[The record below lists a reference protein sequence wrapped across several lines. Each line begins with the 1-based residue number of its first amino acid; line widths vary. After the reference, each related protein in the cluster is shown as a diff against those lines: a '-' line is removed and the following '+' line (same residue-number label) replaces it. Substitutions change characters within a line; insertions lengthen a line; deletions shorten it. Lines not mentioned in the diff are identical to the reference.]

1 MPACLLGSGPAAA
14 AAVLARVAVVVPLAA
29 AAGVLVAL
37 CRLVEGQALPHL
49 LGEGGVV
56 QLGTTGVLLPGR
68 RTLGQL
74 GGGAE
79 VEKAVAVYKDSR
91 GMKYTFYYNRNW
103 CPFC

>member
-1 MPACLLGSGPAAA
+1 MPACLLGGGPAA

-37 CRLVEGQALPHL
+37 CRLVEGQALAHL

-56 QLGTTGVLLPGR
+56 QLRTGVLLPWR

-91 GMKYTFYYNRNW
+91 GMKYTFYYNATTIK
-103 CPFC
+103 

>member
-1 MPACLLGSGPAAA
+1 MPACLLGGGPAA

-29 AAGVLVAL
+29 AAAGVLVAL
-37 CRLVEGQALPHL
+37 CRLVEGQALAHL

-79 VEKAVAVYKDSR
+79 VEKAVAVYKNNR
-91 GMKYTFYYNRNW
+91 GMKYFL
-103 CPFC
+103 P